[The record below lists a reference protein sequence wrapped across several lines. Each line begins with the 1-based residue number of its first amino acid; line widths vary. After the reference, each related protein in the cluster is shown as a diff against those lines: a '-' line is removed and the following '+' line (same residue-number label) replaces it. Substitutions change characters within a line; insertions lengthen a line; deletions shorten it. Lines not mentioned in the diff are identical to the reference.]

1 MHKFSDELEERR
13 SPRYQALLKV
23 KNRLAQ
29 IDEQNLDLFI
39 PALTHTDMPYRE
51 VIISF
56 LIDEG
61 WRLTHWSVAG
71 VDSVVY
77 GYPMFERIVR
87 RK

>member
-1 MHKFSDELEERR
+1 MHKFSAELEERR
-13 SPRYQALLKV
+13 SPRYQAMLGV

-29 IDEQNLDLFI
+29 IDEQDLDVFI

-51 VIISF
+51 EIISF
-56 LIDEG
+56 LAEEG

-71 VDSVVY
+71 VGSAVY